1 MIALILIGVAIFSFF
16 QVFYNL
22 YRIMCEG
29 EKTSKDHNKYITKF
43 IVYFV
48 LALGFSVILNIYVSY
63 FQG

>member
-1 MIALILIGVAIFSFF
+1 MIALDFIGVAVFSFI

-22 YRIMCEG
+22 YRLICEG
-29 EKTSKDHNKYITKF
+29 EKTSKDHNKYMTKF

-63 FQG
+63 FQR

>member
-1 MIALILIGVAIFSFF
+1 MIALVFIGVAVFSFI

-22 YRIMCEG
+22 FRILCEG
-29 EKTSKDHNKYITKF
+29 EKTSKDHNKYMTKF
-43 IVYFV
+43 IVDFV

>member
-1 MIALILIGVAIFSFF
+1 MIAFIFIGVAVFSFI

-48 LALGFSVILNIYVSY
+48 LGFSIILNIYVSL

>member
-1 MIALILIGVAIFSFF
+1 MIALILIGVAIFSFI

-22 YRIMCEG
+22 YRIICEG
-29 EKTSKDHNKYITKF
+29 EKASKNHNKYTTKF

>member
-1 MIALILIGVAIFSFF
+1 MIALVFIGVAIFSFI

-22 YRIMCEG
+22 YRMICEG
-29 EKTSKDHNKYITKF
+29 EKTSKNHNKYTTKF

-63 FQG
+63 FQR

>member
-1 MIALILIGVAIFSFF
+1 MIALILIGVAIFSFI

-22 YRIMCEG
+22 YRIICEG

-48 LALGFSVILNIYVSY
+48 LALGFSIILNIYISY
-63 FQG
+63 IQG

>member
-1 MIALILIGVAIFSFF
+1 MIAFILIGVAIFSFV

-48 LALGFSVILNIYVSY
+48 LALGFSIILNIYVSY
-63 FQG
+63 IKG

>member
-1 MIALILIGVAIFSFF
+1 MIAFIFIGVAVFSLI

-22 YRIMCEG
+22 YRIICEG
-29 EKTSKDHNKYITKF
+29 EKTSKDHNKYVTKF

-48 LALGFSVILNIYVSY
+48 LALGFSIALNIYVSY

>member
-1 MIALILIGVAIFSFF
+1 MIALVFIGVAVFSFI

-22 YRIMCEG
+22 YRIICEG
-29 EKTSKDHNKYITKF
+29 EKTSKDHNKYTTKF

-48 LALGFSVILNIYVSY
+48 LALGFSVILNIYVSL

>member
-1 MIALILIGVAIFSFF
+1 MIAFILIGVAVFSFV

-29 EKTSKDHNKYITKF
+29 EKTSKDHNKYMTKL
-43 IVYFV
+43 VAYFV
-48 LALGFSVILNIYVSY
+48 LALGFSIILNIYVSY

>member
-1 MIALILIGVAIFSFF
+1 MIALVFIGVAIFSFI

-22 YRIMCEG
+22 YRMICEG
-29 EKTSKDHNKYITKF
+29 EKTSKNHNKYTTKF

-48 LALGFSVILNIYVSY
+48 LALGFSIILNIYVSY